1 MRVVMGKKGK
11 SLVLRSDEMKIA
23 RVSVSF
29 EGNTSFVNGV
39 GK

>member
-23 RVSVSF
+23 ESVF
-29 EGNTSFVNGV
+29 PLRETLPLLMG
-39 GK
+39 